1 MENQANSF
9 SNVTGRYA
17 KSIFQLANE
26 KKIMNEVE
34 KNFLQIHSLFSDS
47 KDFVKF
53 VTNPTIQ
60 KNTRL
65 KIIENLSIKLN
76 FNTYFT
82 NFLIF

>member
-9 SNVTGRYA
+9 SNAAGRYA

-26 KKIMNEVE
+26 KKIMDEVE

-60 KNTRL
+60 KNTKL
-65 KIIENLSIKLN
+65 KSLKTYQLN
-76 FNTYFT
+76 
-82 NFLIF
+82 